1 MLTSDLVRAK
11 KKGGELIVRPLSAKE
26 RPRALELASTF
37 LEVLGAHVGASRADV
52 DEALSAIPVGARER
66 KLADGLLKL
75 LDDACEFSMD
85 APADPVALRSEVFL
99 AATAARASLG
109 EIDTF
114 DRAAVM
120 ANVAEARGMTA
131 DALERAIYADLRS
144 EAVLAKAPTLKPEVL
159 VHRYDAGQV
168 QAVLLRAVRV
178 VAVVSA
184 ASPEASRALFRAL
197 KFRRLLHKVER
208 SGAGYRIEIDGPYS
222 MFESVTKYGLELALV
237 LPALEA
243 CGKLSLVAEVRWGKT
258 RESLAFKYEHDGAG
272 AAEED
277 GDTLR
282 DDVAALLEGFGALDS
297 QWKARAARDVLEL
310 RGVGLCVPDL
320 VFEHRRTKKKVFFE
334 ALGFWSR
341 DAAWKRVELVKAGL
355 PTPILFAVSTRLRV
369 SETVLD
375 DTETAALYVYK
386 GVMSARAVERKLD
399 ALAGSLK

>member
-277 GDTLR
+277 GDALR
-282 DDVAALLEGFGALDS
+282 DDVATLLEGFGALDS

-386 GVMSARAVERKLD
+386 GVMSPRAVERKLD